1 MDPFSIKRVPYIVLC
16 NIIRQIPDWV
26 TLENLIEASP
36 RIREIFEPGKNPNEA
51 AEPAATHI
59 VDIILKG
66 NSIMKGQLH
75 RHFWR
80 ITELKQLT
88 PEEMKEEFG
97 GARPVLRRIGLNEG
111 REPEQRSLTEFLARH
126 KPPSFISRVALWET
140 VHMAANI
147 QRLACACLTFLR
159 GLLQAHWDW
168 NKRFHPMKPL
178 DLSPFSW
185 EEEYR
190 VYRALW
196 HLQLYSVLHKGGI
209 LPVNGPIVCVRGQY
223 QPWVGTWDLLPGV
236 ARVEIQTVS
245 QCLSNLVRR
254 NHNLNLN
261 GWREWAGWKK
271 WYPLITE
278 MPDASRLEFGFSVWS
293 PPPQPQCLRGVIEPF
308 LERLKDW
315 AAQKKLDFK
324 KSGLELSH
332 SWHIPG
338 NRMIG
343 LLTWDVCRLFYS
355 GLWPLHY

>member
-36 RIREIFEPGKNPNEA
+36 RIREIFEPGKDPNER

-66 NSIMKGQLH
+66 NPITKGHLY

-80 ITELKQLT
+80 VTELKQLT
-88 PEEMKEEFG
+88 PEELQESFSE
-97 GARPVLRRIGLNEG
+97 AHSSLRRSGLNEG
-111 REPEQRSLTEFLARH
+111 EPERRSLTEFLARH
-126 KPPSFISRVALWET
+126 KPPTSISRAVLWEMI
-140 VHMAANI
+140 HIAANI
-147 QRLACACLTFLR
+147 QRLACACLTFLG
-159 GLLQAHWDW
+159 GLLQAHFYW
-168 NKRFHPMKPL
+168 NGRFHAMKEL
-178 DLSPFSW
+178 DLSQPSW

-196 HLQLYSVLHKGGI
+196 HLQLYSVLHKGDI
-209 LPVNGPIVCVRGQY
+209 LPVDGHIVCVRGQY
-223 QPWVGTWDLLPGV
+223 QPEVATWDLLPGV

-245 QCLSNLVRR
+245 QCLLNLVNG

-261 GWREWAGWKK
+261 GWREWTNWKK
-271 WYPLITE
+271 WYPLVTE
-278 MPDASRLEFGFSVWS
+278 LPDASRLEFGFPTRS
-293 PPPQPQCLRGVIEPF
+293 PPPQPSCLRGVIDPF
-308 LERLKDW
+308 VERLK
-315 AAQKKLDFK
+315 AYAVQNKLNFK
-324 KSGLELSH
+324 KSGLELPH

-343 LLTWDVCRLFYS
+343 LMMWDVRRLNNS
-355 GLWPLHY
+355 GLWPLRY